1 MRSFCCL
8 FAALMLGFLGAEIV
22 QSQSSGS
29 GTPAK
34 QVVASAQSVMYCQL
48 LEHSDKFTNQMIR
61 VRATYETDFEKS
73 VITSTSCPTP
83 IPMIWVDFDD
93 HWESR
98 TTRSVRK
105 AVSNAKWRIPL
116 DVVFIGKFK
125 TDGRYG
131 NMDMYPLAIEVY
143 KVEAASAPIQAK

>member
-1 MRSFCCL
+1 MRPFCCL
-8 FAALMLGFLGAEIV
+8 FAALTLGFLEAGTI
-22 QSQSSGS
+22 QSQSNGT
-29 GTPAK
+29 GTPTK
-34 QVVASAQSVMYCQL
+34 QLVASTQTVTYCQL
-48 LEHSDKFTNQMIR
+48 LEHSDKFKNQVIR

-73 VITSTSCPTP
+73 VITSISCPTP

-105 AVSNAKWRIPL
+105 AVSRAKWRIPL

-131 NMDMYPLAIEVY
+131 HMDMYPLAIEVY
-143 KVEAASAPIQAK
+143 KVEAASAPIEAK